1 MVEAAAARDM
11 SMKKIL
17 EVETDGSGSIER
29 LITVGDCE
37 EASRG

>member
-11 SMKKIL
+11 AKNFS
-17 EVETDGSGSIER
+17 EVETDGRGSIER